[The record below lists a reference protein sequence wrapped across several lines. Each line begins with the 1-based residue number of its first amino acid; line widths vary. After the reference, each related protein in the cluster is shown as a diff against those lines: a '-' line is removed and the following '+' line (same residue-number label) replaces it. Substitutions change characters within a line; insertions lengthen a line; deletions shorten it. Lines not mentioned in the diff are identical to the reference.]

1 MIDQYKV
8 AFDMETIAD
17 ARPVINKLKLELANF
32 RKIVLLD
39 HHHKP
44 GTKAVIPGVLSY
56 VRFHLSFLLRVTV
69 LGQEPMETK
78 RRSDYAGCW
87 NISGFPRERFGG
99 H

>member
-56 VRFHLSFLLRVTV
+56 VRLPPLLRT
-69 LGQEPMETK
+69 LSYSP
-78 RRSDYAGCW
+78 RSGAYGDEKT
-87 NISGFPRERFGG
+87 F
-99 H
+99 